1 MTSQEE
7 RGIVVILPAYNEE
20 DNIPNLLQR
29 WHQQE
34 ETLLKKGLR
43 LKVLVVND
51 GSRDG
56 TISLLPEMSQKYSF
70 LRYVSH
76 DGNQGLG
83 QALTT
88 GIHYVLEKEAS
99 SAYVV
104 VMDCDNTHD
113 PSYVISLVDKMEGT
127 PHTDVVIASRY
138 QAGSKTSG
146 VPLYRWVLS
155 YGARGIYAALL
166 SVPGV
171 RDYTCGYRIYRTSLL
186 RKAVHYYGGVFLE
199 EKGFGCMVELLY
211 KLYLRGAT
219 FDEIAFHLRYDDK
232 LGISKMKVMNTTLQS
247 IAMVFRLRKI
257 RRGISNV

>member
-7 RGIVVILPAYNEE
+7 RGIIVILPAYNEE
-20 DNIPNLLQR
+20 DNIPTLLER

-34 ETLLKKGLR
+34 EPLLKKGLR

-56 TISLLPEMSQKYSF
+56 TSYLLSEKSRKYSF
-70 LRYVSH
+70 MRYVNH
-76 DGNQGLG
+76 DENQGLG

-99 SAYVV
+99 STYVV

-113 PSYVISLVDKMEGT
+113 PSYVISLVDKMEGAL
-127 PHTDVVIASRY
+127 HMDVVIASRY

-146 VPLYRWVLS
+146 APLYRWVLS
-155 YGARGIYAALL
+155 YGARGIYTLLL
-166 SVPGV
+166 SVPKV

-186 RKAVHYYGGVFLE
+186 RKAMQYYGDVLLE

-211 KLYLRGAT
+211 KIYLRGGT
-219 FDEIAFHLRYDDK
+219 FDEIPFHLRYDDK
-232 LGISKMKVMNTTLQS
+232 LGISKMKVMKTTLQS
-247 IAMVFRLRKI
+247 IAMVFRLREM